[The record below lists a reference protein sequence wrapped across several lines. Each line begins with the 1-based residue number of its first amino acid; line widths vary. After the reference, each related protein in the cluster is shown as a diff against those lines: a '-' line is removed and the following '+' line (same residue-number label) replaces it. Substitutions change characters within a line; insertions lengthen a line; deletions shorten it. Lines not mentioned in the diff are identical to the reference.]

1 MVECIF
7 KCTSTNLHKYHNLD
21 NTTRNK
27 QQVVK
32 SFIIFTLDLEVTN
45 LARNN
50 FPKNALLH
58 SCINAIGEFMPY
70 KRDPK
75 FKQG

>member
-7 KCTSTNLHKYHNLD
+7 KSTSTNLHKYYNLD

-32 SFIIFTLDLEVTN
+32 SFIILNLDLEVTN
-45 LARNN
+45 DGQAAKILARNN
-50 FPKNALLH
+50 FQ
-58 SCINAIGEFMPY
+58 IT
-70 KRDPK
+70 R
-75 FKQG
+75 